1 MDKRIER
8 TIQIAASTLLAIGC
22 LMVLKP
28 FLAALLS
35 AAILCFSTWPVYQWI
50 ERRFGGR
57 RTLEIGRAHV

>member
-8 TIQIAASTLLAIGC
+8 MIQVVAGTALAIGC

-35 AAILCFSTWPVYQWI
+35 AAILCFSTWPLYRLI
-50 ERRFGGR
+50 ERRLRGR
-57 RTLEIGRAHV
+57 RTGGGACG